1 MGVCK
6 PQSESKLIHFSF
18 FKSKWHTNV
27 WLAVALLP
35 LLFACSDSNSTS
47 VPQADHI
54 QTDINANIA
63 ARGDRLI
70 DASIGDASNLIPMI
84 AGDASS
90 HAIASQLYLSLLK
103 YDKDLNL
110 VGQLASA
117 WDVSADNKTITFHL
131 RPKLTWTDGL
141 PLTSTDCAFTLALI
155 QDKHTQSAYKADY
168 ALVSGFETPDPR
180 TFIVHY
186 REPFSPALSSWSSL
200 AILPKHIFEHVDI
213 MNTSLSRAPKAT
225 IGPYQLAKWQA
236 QQSILM
242 RANPNYFDGKVWISE
257 RLTRI
262 IPDRATQF
270 LELSAGRL
278 DSVGLTPIQ
287 YQRLFNTKPLLKTQY
302 KRYKYLDFVYTYLG
316 FNLKRKPF
324 DDIHVREAIAYAV
337 NRQEILDGVQLGLGE
352 TIASPYKPGTYW
364 VNQGLKPRPY
374 DPDKARQ
381 LLVTAGWQDSNHDG
395 WLDKGGK
402 TLSFTILTNNGNK
415 QRADAAT
422 IMQHRLKKIGIDVHI
437 RLVEW
442 SAFIEN
448 FINKRQFDAV
458 ILGWS
463 LSPDPDQ
470 FTIWHSSQTGP
481 RQFNFLSYNNAK
493 VDQALE
499 TARRTFD
506 KKARKVQYDIMQS
519 EIYKDIPMVFLFAP
533 YSLPVMHK
541 RIHGIKPAPAGI
553 GYNSEHWYVP
563 AALQKYHINA
573 ITP

>member
-1 MGVCK
+1 MGIRRTT
-6 PQSESKLIHFSF
+6 SKLIPFTHLPCLLLLIL
-18 FKSKWHTNV
+18 
-27 WLAVALLP
+27 LAS
-35 LLFACSDSNSTS
+35 CSGQDAPVGSAQRSS
-47 VPQADHI
+47 ADAPAI
-54 QTDINANIA
+54 GDIDDRP

-70 DASIGDASNLIPMI
+70 DASIGDATNLIPMI

-90 HAIASQLYLSLLK
+90 HAIAGQLYLPLLR
-103 YDKDLNL
+103 YDKNLNL
-110 VGQLASA
+110 VGQLADA
-117 WDVSADNKTITFHL
+117 WRISPDNTTITFHL
-131 RPKLTWTDGL
+131 RPQLQWTDGK
-141 PLTSTDCAFTLALI
+141 PLTSADCAFTLKLI

-168 ALVSGFETPDPR
+168 ALVRGFETPDPH

-186 REPFSPALSSWSSL
+186 REPFSPALASWSSL
-200 AILPKHIFEHVDI
+200 AILPQHVFAHVDI
-213 MNTSLSRAPKAT
+213 MHTDLSRHPKAT
-225 IGPYQLAKWQA
+225 IGPYQLADWQP

-242 RANPNYFDGKVWISE
+242 RANPHYFDGPVWISE

-287 YQRLFNTKPLLKTQY
+287 YQRLFNTRPVLKANY

-324 DDIHVREAIAYAV
+324 DDVRVRRAIAYAID
-337 NRQEILDGVQLGLGE
+337 RQEILDGVQLGLGE
-352 TIASPYKPGTYW
+352 TIATPYKPGTFW
-364 VNQGLKPRPY
+364 VNTKLKPRPF
-374 DPDKARQ
+374 DPEKSRA
-381 LLVTAGWQDSNHDG
+381 LLAEAGWFDSDG
-395 WLDKGGK
+395 DGIFDKNGK
-402 TLSFTILTNNGNK
+402 PLSFTILTNNGNK

-422 IMQHRLKKIGIDVHI
+422 IMQHRLKKIGIDVKI

-448 FINKRQFDAV
+448 FINKRRFDAV

-470 FTIWHSSQTGP
+470 YTIWHSSQTGP
-481 RQFNFLSYNNAK
+481 RQFNFLSYSNPK
-493 VDQALE
+493 VDEALVA
-499 TARRTFD
+499 ARRTFD
-506 KKARKVQYDIMQS
+506 RQRRKQLYDLMQE
-519 EIYKDIPMVFLFAP
+519 EIYQDVPMVFLFAP

-541 RIHGIKPAPAGI
+541 RIHGVKPAPAGI

-563 AALQKYHINA
+563 APLQKYRVTA
-573 ITP
+573 IAP